1 MPIAVAHAAPGA
13 RRGFSLPELL
23 VSLVLFALIGGA
35 IVRTLSTGQR
45 AYDAQIQHVDLQQNM
60 RLASSILTN
69 ELRELDASDGD
80 IQAIDSVSI
89 RMRSMR
95 QAGIVCTLP
104 ALGGAMVS
112 QVLSAVTF
120 AVRDTLQSIRYFAPA
135 DSVMLLY
142 EGDPTTR
149 ADDSWLVGSVF
160 SGTDPGTGALT
171 NCTDVA
177 GRQGRLFKVNLYFDN
192 TATPPQLNAAG
203 KVPVGGLIRAFQSV
217 TFKRVKVGNDWFV
230 GFDSAGVAG
239 TSQPLVGP
247 LSDSLGLK
255 FSYYDSLNTLLAAPY
270 TATVRNKV
278 ARISVALALR
288 TAAQIRRNT
297 GSPSYD
303 VNRTTLEV
311 ALRNNRRF

>member
-1 MPIAVAHAAPGA
+1 MLTNTSRWEAHA

-23 VSLVLFALIGGA
+23 VALVLFALIGGA

-45 AYDAQIQHVDLQQNM
+45 AYDAQVQHVDLQQNM
-60 RLASSILTN
+60 RLASSILTS

-80 IQAIDSVSI
+80 LQAIDSVSI

-104 ALGGAMVS
+104 VLGGAMVS

-120 AVRDTLQSIRYFAPA
+120 AVRDTLQSIRYFAPT
-135 DSVMLLY
+135 DSVMVMY
-142 EGDPTTR
+142 EGDAASR

-160 SGTDPGTGALT
+160 AGTDPGTGALT
-171 NCTDVA
+171 NCTDGT
-177 GRQGRLFKVNLYFDN
+177 GRQGRLFKVDLYFDN
-192 TATPPQLNAAG
+192 AATPPQLNAAG
-203 KVPVGGLIRAFQSV
+203 NVSLGSLVRAYQSV
-217 TFKRVKVGNDWFV
+217 TFKRVKVGSDWYV

-255 FSYYDSLNTLLAAPY
+255 FTYYDSLDAVLVAPY
-270 TATVRNKV
+270 TAIVRARV
-278 ARISVALALR
+278 ARISIGLALR
-288 TAAQIRRNT
+288 TAAPIRMNT
-297 GSPSYD
+297 GTPAYG
-303 VNRTTLEV
+303 VTGTTLEV

>member
-1 MPIAVAHAAPGA
+1 MLTHAVRTRPGA

-23 VSLVLFALIGGA
+23 VALVLFALIGGA
-35 IVRTLSTGQR
+35 IVKTLSTGQR
-45 AYDAQIQHVDLQQNM
+45 AYDAQVQHVDMQQNM

-80 IQAIDSVSI
+80 IQAMDSVSI

-95 QAGIVCTLP
+95 QVGIVCTLP
-104 ALGGAMVS
+104 VLGGALAA
-112 QVLSAVTF
+112 QVLSGVTF

-135 DSVMLLY
+135 DSVMVLY
-142 EGDPTTR
+142 EGDPASR

-160 SGTDPGTGALT
+160 NGTDPGTGALT

-192 TATPPQLNAAG
+192 TATPAQLNAANN
-203 KVPVGGLIRAFQSV
+203 VPVGALIRAFQSV
-217 TFKRVKVGNDWFV
+217 TFKRVQVGTNWYV
-230 GFDSAGVAG
+230 GFDSAGVAA

-247 LSDSLGLK
+247 LVDSLGLK
-255 FSYYDSLNTLLAAPY
+255 FTYYDSLNTLLAAPY

-278 ARISVALALR
+278 ARISIALALR
-288 TAAQIRRNT
+288 TASQIRRNT
-297 GSPSYD
+297 GSPTYD